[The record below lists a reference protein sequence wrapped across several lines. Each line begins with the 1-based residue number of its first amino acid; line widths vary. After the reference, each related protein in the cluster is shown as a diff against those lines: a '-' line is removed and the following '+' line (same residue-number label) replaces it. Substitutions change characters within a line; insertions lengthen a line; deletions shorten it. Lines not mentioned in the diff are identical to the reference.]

1 VALDVGGM
9 GSDFVVVSL
18 EAATD
23 ADGSGNMQGEGDGV
37 LHSLPATCT
46 RILKWVHVLCA
57 ESSMSHSET
66 PFSNHHGESRSQP
79 KVTKGF
85 PGVKSD
91 QTSARQRER

>member
-1 VALDVGGM
+1 MALDVGGM

-57 ESSMSHSET
+57 ESSMSHSEN
-66 PFSNHHGESRSQP
+66 SIQQP
-79 KVTKGF
+79 PWRKQVATKGH
-85 PGVKSD
+85 
-91 QTSARQRER
+91 